1 MTKIKL
7 CGLSR
12 VCDVEAANELRPE
25 YIGFV
30 FAAKSRRYVTPEKA
44 AALKEQLISD
54 VEAVGVFVN
63 ESVKVVSGLLNRG
76 IIDLAQLHG
85 NEDGDYM
92 KRLRELTDKP
102 VLQAFRIDTE
112 QDMYNAQN
120 SPADFVLLD
129 SGNGGTGTVFDWEL
143 IKSMKRPY
151 FLAGGLCIDNVASA
165 IEILHPYAVDVSTG
179 IEINGYKDKKKMA
192 AFVSTVRNGSR
203 AAGKY
208 GRGEK
213 I

>member
-63 ESVKVVSGLLNRG
+63 ENAKVVAGLLNRG

-85 NEDGDYM
+85 NEDGDYI